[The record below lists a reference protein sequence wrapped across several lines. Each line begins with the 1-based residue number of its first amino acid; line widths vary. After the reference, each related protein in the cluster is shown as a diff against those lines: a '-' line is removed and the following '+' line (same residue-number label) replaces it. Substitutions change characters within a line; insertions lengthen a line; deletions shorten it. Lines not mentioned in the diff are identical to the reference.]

1 MRAFGLIAG
10 ISGCDWSGYGYISSM
25 PALLSHRGL
34 LVLLIALAPA
44 LHGGNARATK
54 YAGEP
59 YYLGVG
65 GRALGRGGA
74 FVASSPDASSA
85 FWNVAALASLDRPE
99 AMAQHAE
106 TFGSLLNHDF
116 AAIVMPVSDSTGW
129 AWGAYA
135 TYLGGGGIQ
144 LTALD
149 TLTHRPV
156 VTRTENHADWSLAF
170 GLARKTP
177 RWWSWGVTL
186 KTVMRD
192 LPGNFAYG
200 LGLDAA
206 WWGRGSGW
214 GAGVKVADIT
224 TTFLAWDSGRKETI
238 VPHINWGGELDL
250 PRVTEGLTTLFA
262 AEAETYF
269 EGRKTSAQYWAG
281 SISVDL
287 HLGFEAAYRNLLFAR
302 VGSDAGRLALGAGF
316 ASGRWAV
323 DAAMTD
329 HQFLDNTYRVSL
341 RYMIR

>member
-1 MRAFGLIAG
+1 MR
-10 ISGCDWSGYGYISSM
+10 
-25 PALLSHRGL
+25 PLLSRRHMVA
-34 LVLLIALAPA
+34 VLLALAPMISGDRA
-44 LHGGNARATK
+44 SATK

-65 GRALGRGGA
+65 ARALGRGGA
-74 FVASSPDASSA
+74 FVASQPDASSA
-85 FWNVAALASLDRPE
+85 FWNIATLAGLSRPE
-99 AMAQHAE
+99 LMAQHAE
-106 TFGSLLNHDF
+106 AFGSLLNHDF
-116 AAIVMPVSDSTGW
+116 VSIVMPAADSAGW

-149 TLTHRPV
+149 TLTGRPV

-192 LPGNFAYG
+192 IPGNFAYG
-200 LGLDAA
+200 LGFDAA
-206 WWGRGSGW
+206 WWGRGKGW
-214 GAGVKVADIT
+214 GAGVKVADVT
-224 TTFLAWDSGRKETI
+224 TTFLSYDSGRKETI
-238 VPHINWGGELDL
+238 VPHVNWGGEVAL
-250 PRVTEGLTTLFA
+250 PSITPGLATVFA

-269 EGRKTSAQYWAG
+269 EGRKTADQYWLG
-281 SISVDL
+281 SISADL
-287 HLGFEAAYRNLLFAR
+287 HLGFEAVYRDALFAR
-302 VGSDAGRLALGAGF
+302 VGSDGGHLSLGAGF

-323 DAAMTD
+323 DASMTD

-341 RYMIR
+341 RFLMR